1 MLQEFQ
7 EAAEKAQKRQKLNT
21 LLFIVTGVSF
31 TLVLVF
37 I

>member
-7 EAAEKAQKRQKLNT
+7 EAAEKAQKRQKMNT
-21 LLFIVTGVSF
+21 LLFIVTGIS
-31 TLVLVF
+31 LALALIF

>member
-21 LLFIVTGVSF
+21 LLFIVVCISLA
-31 TLVLVF
+31 LVLVF
-37 I
+37 V